1 MHSIDHTA
9 VWIFWQQ
16 LILHSIAAILNQKM
30 SVKSTVVLSL
40 LCAASAKEWSLNSQT
55 SASVVAGVGAGS
67 DTVAAAAASQNG
79 VGAVV
84 ERLSGA
90 KWTKKAVQTGMLLD
104 TAVTPSG
111 VTVGTSIWKVFVSTD
126 GGDNYNV
133 APVNGVSQS
142 ANTWGSNKENLAL
155 VGNWVVSNG
164 EGTKPDEVSGVATS
178 TDSGATWKL
187 SAQVPPAYARYGAF
201 PSDNTWYVASGIWG
215 SSADNLEGHRFSSR
229 MHLDKRGYSYNEVAK
244 GNTTALGASGWFGAV
259 SKTTDGGATW
269 TQVFTTN
276 EEDVLYF
283 NGISCSS
290 ETHCVVV
297 AEGYNADGCKHY
309 TLMFFCFVQFVYLRS
324 YYLLSS
330 LCSLFDRGLHHLR
343 WCQLVPDP
351 DHQ

>member
-1 MHSIDHTA
+1 
-9 VWIFWQQ
+9 
-16 LILHSIAAILNQKM
+16 M

-40 LCAASAKEWSLNSQT
+40 LCAATASEWTLNSQT

-67 DTVAAAAASQNG
+67 DTVASAAASQNG

-84 ERLSGA
+84 ERLSEG
-90 KWTKKAVQTGMLLD
+90 KWTKKPVQTGMLLD

-111 VTVGTSIWKVFVSTD
+111 TTVATSIWKVFVSN
-126 GGDNYNV
+126 DNGATYT
-133 APVNGVSQS
+133 AATGVNGVSQS

-164 EGTKPDEVSGVATS
+164 EGTKPDEISGVATS
-178 TDSGATWKL
+178 TDAGATWKL

-215 SSADNLEGHRFSSR
+215 SSADKLEGHRFSSR
-229 MHLDKRGYSYNEVAK
+229 MHLDKRGYSYNEVPKSNA
-244 GNTTALGASGWFGAV
+244 TALGASGWFGAV

-269 TQVFTTN
+269 TQVFATN

-297 AEGYNADGCKHY
+297 AEGYNADGCK
-309 TLMFFCFVQFVYLRS
+309 
-324 YYLLSS
+324 
-330 LCSLFDRGLHHLR
+330 
-343 WCQLVPDP
+343 DP
-351 DHQ
+351 N